1 MHAVLDK
8 LPVCPT
14 NKPGD
19 SSQSAHP
26 SPGSSMEGYQQRIA
40 AGSLND
46 NGSGSPR
53 GDR

>member
-1 MHAVLDK
+1 MLFLTSSHSVLQ
-8 LPVCPT
+8 T
-14 NKPGD
+14 NPGD

-26 SPGSSMEGYQQRIA
+26 SPGSSVEGNQHRIA

-46 NGSGSPR
+46 NGSGSPG